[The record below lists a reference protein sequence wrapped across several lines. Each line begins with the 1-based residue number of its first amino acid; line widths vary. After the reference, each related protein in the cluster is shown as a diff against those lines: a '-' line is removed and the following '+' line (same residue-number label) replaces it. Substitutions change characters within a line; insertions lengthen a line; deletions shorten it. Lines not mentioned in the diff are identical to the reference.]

1 MTVREYLDRLG
12 TRFLNFLYY
21 AGGIALLGIRTMLA
35 LFAPGQ
41 KRKQIALQMNRIG
54 IDSFFI
60 VALCS
65 LFTGIVLV
73 FNSAYELQRL
83 GAKEFIAPLVALSM
97 CRELGPVFTA
107 LIIAGRAGASI
118 SAELG
123 TMKVTEQIEALE
135 TMASNPVNFLVAP
148 RMWALLV
155 MLPLLTIYADFIGIF
170 GGYLVA
176 TLKLGISSGM
186 YIRSTF
192 DALAYKDVFTGLFK
206 SVIFGGIICTVSA
219 YQGLNAGGGAEGV
232 GKATTLAVVVS
243 FILIIT
249 ADCLFTAFFYF
260 I

>member
-1 MTVREYLDRLG
+1 MEAYLDKLG
-12 TRFLNFLYY
+12 KKFLNFLYY
-21 AGGIALLGIRTMLA
+21 AGGIALLGIRSVFT
-35 LFAPGQ
+35 LFAPPL

-54 IDSFFI
+54 INSFSI
-60 VALCS
+60 VFLCS

-73 FNSAYELQRL
+73 FNSAYELQKL

-123 TMKVTEQIEALE
+123 TMKVTEQIDALE
-135 TMASNPVNFLVAP
+135 TMASNPIKYLVVP
-148 RMWALLV
+148 RLWALLV
-155 MLPLLTIYADFIGIF
+155 MVPLLTIYADFIGIF

-176 TLKLGISSGM
+176 VWKLGIPSGM

-192 DALAYKDVFTGLFK
+192 DALLLKDVFIGLFK
-206 SVIFGGIICTVSA
+206 AVVFGGIVSTVSC
-219 YQGLNAGGGAEGV
+219 YQGLTTEGGAEGV

-243 FILIIT
+243 FIMIIA
-249 ADCLFTAFFYF
+249 ADCLVTAFFYF
-260 I
+260 V